1 MRPRGWSPFC
11 NVLWLDGAES
21 SRMGSVGGG
30 GGFGLVVCMGE
41 RRYIGVGPSSGVV
54 VAVSRSGNGT
64 DNRGGG
70 SSDAVGVGATEGL
83 GNCRLA
89 AGDRKLID
97 SDFTSLIAGDNQGD
111 VPCINSTNRL
121 IDAVSLTIVSFSMS
135 MEASY
140 VYSQWSRI
148 PLNRRRNSSAV
159 LDM

>member
-70 SSDAVGVGATEGL
+70 SGDAVGVGATEGL
-83 GNCRLA
+83 RDCRLA

-97 SDFTSLIAGDNQGD
+97 SDFTSSIARDDRED
-111 VPCINSTNRL
+111 VPCINSANQST
-121 IDAVSLTIVSFSMS
+121 DAVSLTIVSFSMRV
-135 MEASY
+135 EASC
-140 VYSQWSRI
+140 VCSRCSRTS
-148 PLNRRRNSSAV
+148 LN
-159 LDM
+159 